1 MKKIVLTLAT
11 FFSTA
16 LLLGA
21 QQTGWLARLRDRM
34 TGPNPV
40 FDTAYV
46 YPLRQV
52 WVASMA
58 GDLILT
64 GLETRSDV
72 TRQGDGSTTHLAG
85 HLRNRWS
92 GKVGGGLTY
101 GPLQLVYTTEAGAPR
116 GQRNKYSRIAL
127 VKPRFGVSFQYYTI
141 HGHLDGTATGA
152 DAGATSFS
160 SQYPGEMRNVV
171 ADAFYFFQP
180 EHFAYSAVMG
190 RHLIQRRS
198 GGSWML
204 RAAYSQGEL
213 RYDLRDV
220 LVRESHDHVGRYRTG
235 DFSLGAGYSYNWV
248 PLHRAPHGR
257 DTRGLRNLTLNLT
270 AVPGVSI
277 YNHLHSTAYV
287 FSDPDHPVEG
297 KTRRNHTFGLP
308 GITLAA
314 RAGLSFSWDRFI
326 LCSTI
331 TYNRSSFRGIDSVN
345 LDGQTRQR
353 YETKTAGT
361 FYDITARM
369 QLNVRF

>member
-21 QQTGWLARLRDRM
+21 QETGWLARLRDRM
-34 TGPNPV
+34 VGPNPV

-46 YPLRQV
+46 YPLRQA

-220 LVRESHDHVGRYRTG
+220 LVRESHDHVGRYAPG
-235 DFSLGAGYSYNWV
+235 GPGAPRGHQDGHQDQY
-248 PLHRAPHGR
+248 RAFH
-257 DTRGLRNLTLNLT
+257 TQNLTFNCIR
-270 AVPGVSI
+270 AVIS
-277 YNHLHSTAYV
+277 
-287 FSDPDHPVEG
+287 
-297 KTRRNHTFGLP
+297 
-308 GITLAA
+308 
-314 RAGLSFSWDRFI
+314 
-326 LCSTI
+326 
-331 TYNRSSFRGIDSVN
+331 
-345 LDGQTRQR
+345 
-353 YETKTAGT
+353 
-361 FYDITARM
+361 
-369 QLNVRF
+369 

>member
-1 MKKIVLTLAT
+1 M
-11 FFSTA
+11 
-16 LLLGA
+16 
-21 QQTGWLARLRDRM
+21 
-34 TGPNPV
+34 
-40 FDTAYV
+40 
-46 YPLRQV
+46 
-52 WVASMA
+52 
-58 GDLILT
+58 
-64 GLETRSDV
+64 
-72 TRQGDGSTTHLAG
+72 
-85 HLRNRWS
+85 
-92 GKVGGGLTY
+92 
-101 GPLQLVYTTEAGAPR
+101 
-116 GQRNKYSRIAL
+116 
-127 VKPRFGVSFQYYTI
+127 
-141 HGHLDGTATGA
+141 
-152 DAGATSFS
+152 
-160 SQYPGEMRNVV
+160 
-171 ADAFYFFQP
+171 
-180 EHFAYSAVMG
+180 
-190 RHLIQRRS
+190 
-198 GGSWML
+198 
-204 RAAYSQGEL
+204 
-213 RYDLRDV
+213 
-220 LVRESHDHVGRYRTG
+220 
-235 DFSLGAGYSYNWV
+235 